1 MTSSYLYDIISIGEE
16 GKIMDV
22 NVITSLIGSLGF
34 PIACCIALFWYMTK
48 MAKQH
53 KEEMDKMSEAINNNT
68 AVMNRLIE
76 KIEGDK

>member
-1 MTSSYLYDIISIGEE
+1 
-16 GKIMDV
+16 MDV

-68 AVMNRLIE
+68 NVMNRLIE
-76 KIEGDK
+76 KIESDK